1 MEVREIVETVVREP
15 VLEVRFRMDVDN
27 DDVIRVKEFII
38 EEIEDYGYNVITD
51 DFDIFE
57 SITWSD
63 DEEEYDYEDSD
74 DNIIEV
80 DEDELVAFMNEFF
93 MISGGI
99 PDPEF
104 F

>member
-1 MEVREIVETVVREP
+1 
-15 VLEVRFRMDVDN
+15 LDYNDN
-27 DDVIRVKEFII
+27 
-38 EEIEDYGYNVITD
+38 N
-51 DFDIFE
+51 
-57 SITWSD
+57 
-63 DEEEYDYEDSD
+63 DEEL
-74 DNIIEV
+74 EV

>member
-1 MEVREIVETVVREP
+1 MEVREIVETIIREP
-15 VLEVRFRMDVDN
+15 VLEVRFRMDVDG

-38 EEIEDYGYNVITD
+38 NEIDDYGYNVITE

-57 SITWSD
+57 DIEWTD
-63 DEEEYDYEDSD
+63 DDDDYEYND
-74 DNIIEV
+74 DDPSEMEV
-80 DEDELVAFMNEFF
+80 DEDELISFMNEFF
-93 MISGGI
+93 MISGDI